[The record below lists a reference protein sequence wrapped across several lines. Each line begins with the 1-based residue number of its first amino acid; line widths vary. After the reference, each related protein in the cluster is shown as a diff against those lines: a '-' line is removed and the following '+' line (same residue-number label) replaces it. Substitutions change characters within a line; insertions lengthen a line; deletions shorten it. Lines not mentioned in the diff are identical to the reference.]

1 MFYMQGLL
9 CSKLEMQF
17 KLKMVDKLYNNADS
31 FSMAFDEEWEKIK
44 CEDKSKKIKKVI
56 ELLREHPFVISNPEM
71 AEKIANFR
79 INLLGKF

>member
-1 MFYMQGLL
+1 
-9 CSKLEMQF
+9 MQF
-17 KLKMVDKLYNNADS
+17 KLKMIDKLYNNADS
-31 FSMAFDEEWEKIK
+31 FSMSFDEEWEKIK

-56 ELLREHPFVISNPEM
+56 ELLSEHPFVISNPEM

>member
-1 MFYMQGLL
+1 MI
-9 CSKLEMQF
+9 
-17 KLKMVDKLYNNADS
+17 DKLYNNADS

-44 CEDKSKKIKKVI
+44 CEDKAKKIKKVI
-56 ELLREHPFVISNPEM
+56 EVLSEHPFVISNPEM

>member
-1 MFYMQGLL
+1 MI
-9 CSKLEMQF
+9 
-17 KLKMVDKLYNNADS
+17 DKLYNNADS

-44 CEDKSKKIKKVI
+44 CEDKSKKIKQVI
-56 ELLREHPFVISNPEM
+56 ELLSEHPFVISNPEM

>member
-1 MFYMQGLL
+1 
-9 CSKLEMQF
+9 MQF
-17 KLKMVDKLYNNADS
+17 KLKMIDKLYNNADS

-56 ELLREHPFVISNPEM
+56 EILREHPFVISNPEM

-79 INLLGKF
+79 INLLGKS

>member
-1 MFYMQGLL
+1 M
-9 CSKLEMQF
+9 SKGYFVLNLKRTF
-17 KLKMVDKLYNNADS
+17 KFKMVDKTYNNADS

-44 CEDKSKKIKKVI
+44 CEDKNKKIKKVI
-56 ELLREHPFVISNPEM
+56 ELLSDHPFVISNPEM

>member
-1 MFYMQGLL
+1 
-9 CSKLEMQF
+9 MQF

-56 ELLREHPFVISNPEM
+56 DVLSQHPFVISNPEM
-71 AEKIANFR
+71 AVKIANFR

>member
-1 MFYMQGLL
+1 
-9 CSKLEMQF
+9 MQF
-17 KLKMVDKLYNNADS
+17 KLKMIDKLYNNADS
-31 FSMAFDEEWEKIK
+31 FSIAFDEEWEKIK

>member
-1 MFYMQGLL
+1 MI
-9 CSKLEMQF
+9 
-17 KLKMVDKLYNNADS
+17 DKLYNNADS

-44 CEDKSKKIKKVI
+44 CEDKNKKIKKVI
-56 ELLREHPFVISNPEM
+56 ELLSEHPFVISNPET

>member
-1 MFYMQGLL
+1 
-9 CSKLEMQF
+9 MQF
-17 KLKMVDKLYNNADS
+17 KLKMIDKLYNNADS
-31 FSMAFDEEWEKIK
+31 FSMAFDEEWEKIE

-56 ELLREHPFVISNPEM
+56 EVLSEHPFVISNPEM

>member
-1 MFYMQGLL
+1 
-9 CSKLEMQF
+9 MQF

-44 CEDKSKKIKKVI
+44 CEDKNKKIKKVI
-56 ELLREHPFVISNPEM
+56 ELLSDHPFVISNPEM

-79 INLLGKF
+79 INLLRKF

>member
-1 MFYMQGLL
+1 
-9 CSKLEMQF
+9 MQF

-56 ELLREHPFVISNPEM
+56 ELLSEHPFVISNPEM
-71 AEKIANFR
+71 AERIANFR

>member
-1 MFYMQGLL
+1 
-9 CSKLEMQF
+9 MQF

-56 ELLREHPFVISNPEM
+56 ELLSEHPFVISNPEL

>member
-1 MFYMQGLL
+1 
-9 CSKLEMQF
+9 
-17 KLKMVDKLYNNADS
+17 MVDKLYNNADS

-44 CEDKSKKIKKVI
+44 CEDKAKKIKKVI
-56 ELLREHPFVISNPEM
+56 ELLSEHPFVISNPEM

>member
-1 MFYMQGLL
+1 
-9 CSKLEMQF
+9 MQF

-56 ELLREHPFVISNPEM
+56 ELLSEHPFVISNPEL
-71 AEKIANFR
+71 AEKIAKFR
-79 INLLGKF
+79 ISLLGKS

>member
-1 MFYMQGLL
+1 
-9 CSKLEMQF
+9 MQF
-17 KLKMVDKLYNNADS
+17 QLKMIDKLYNNADS

>member
-1 MFYMQGLL
+1 MI
-9 CSKLEMQF
+9 
-17 KLKMVDKLYNNADS
+17 DKFYNNADS

-44 CEDKSKKIKKVI
+44 CEDKNKKIKKVI
-56 ELLREHPFVISNPEM
+56 ELLSDHPFVISNPEM

>member
-1 MFYMQGLL
+1 
-9 CSKLEMQF
+9 MQF
-17 KLKMVDKLYNNADS
+17 KLKMLDKLYNNADS

-56 ELLREHPFVISNPEM
+56 ELLREHPFVISNPEL

>member
-1 MFYMQGLL
+1 
-9 CSKLEMQF
+9 MQF

-44 CEDKSKKIKKVI
+44 CEDKDKKIKKVI
-56 ELLREHPFVISNPEM
+56 EVLSEHPFVISNPEM
-71 AEKIANFR
+71 ALKIADFR

>member
-1 MFYMQGLL
+1 
-9 CSKLEMQF
+9 MQF

-44 CEDKSKKIKKVI
+44 CEDKSKKIKNVI